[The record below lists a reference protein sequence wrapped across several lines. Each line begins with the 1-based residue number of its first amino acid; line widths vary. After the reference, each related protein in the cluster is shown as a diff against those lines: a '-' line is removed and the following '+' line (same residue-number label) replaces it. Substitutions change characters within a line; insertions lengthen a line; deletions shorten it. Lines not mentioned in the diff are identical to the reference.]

1 MNVVKFKK
9 LNNPTDIA
17 LMVDS
22 ATKTERQ
29 EYDESMIVD
38 ALIRESHCDKAQ
50 ATEIAGI
57 VTERLMS
64 ANLSDVSTSLIR
76 SMVNNVLLEKGL
88 NKELKNSSEVSIP
101 FYNIT
106 EIIENADKSNGNTAH
121 NPESINLTLAERI
134 LKEYALKNVF
144 DRDISESHL
153 SGEIHIHDLG
163 MVNRFYCSGHSPE
176 YVKKH
181 GLKNIPTI
189 PSNSKPANSANVL
202 ARHICSFTQFLQGQF
217 AGAIGWEA
225 INVFFAPLLGG
236 MQYKE
241 IKQLAQT
248 LIFDLSQLAG
258 ARGGQVAFSD
268 FNVFVTIP
276 KHYENVFAMGAKGKY
291 MVIDELD
298 NIYRFDTQEE
308 TKEFAEKNDFRIL
321 RYKDFEKEAHLF
333 AKAILEVVG
342 EGDADGIPFAFPKI
356 NLHINEE
363 CFTNK
368 RAKALLMV
376 AAEASSKSG
385 CPYFIFDRNAFSVSQ
400 CCRLKIDFTE
410 EDKKLI
416 DTPEELRFVG
426 GQNVSINM
434 PNIPLKV
441 GTDMTAFYN
450 ELANRM
456 EIATRAHIQ
465 RQSYVWKL
473 AGLENSPLTFY
484 AKGMDGKA
492 YIRLKNISYLIGI
505 VGLNECVYNLI
516 KEQLHESDR
525 AYLLGLEIVSF
536 MYQKTKE
543 LAKKYNINIKLEETP
558 AESTAG
564 RFAKLDIKKYGDLA
578 YHKENSYG
586 VYYTNSIHFAADSDV
601 DYVTRLQKQSK
612 FHTLVEAGSMIHI
625 WAGNNVPSP
634 KAIFNLLETTWY
646 KTKCVQWVLSP
657 EYTICHDC
665 NTRSN
670 GLLEQCPKC
679 GSINIRG
686 ITRIT
691 GYYVFVDKF
700 NSSKRAELADRLREN
715 IDPEQVARE
724 KELDQIDIEQIVN

>member
-1 MNVVKFKK
+1 MNVIK
-9 LNNPTDIA
+9 LKRENNALDIA

-22 ATKTERQ
+22 AAKTERQ
-29 EYDESMIVD
+29 EYDETAIVD
-38 ALIRESHCDKAQ
+38 ALVREAGCDKNLAK
-50 ATEIAGI
+50 EVAGI
-57 VTERLMS
+57 VTQRLMS
-64 ANLSDVSTSLIR
+64 ANVSVVSTSLIR

-88 NKELKNSSEVSIP
+88 NKELKNNSEATIP

-106 EIIENADKSNGNTAH
+106 EIIEHANKENGNTAH

-144 DRDISESHL
+144 DTDISEAHL
-153 SGEIHIHDLG
+153 SGELHIHDLG
-163 MVNRFYCSGHSPE
+163 MIDRFYCSGHSPE
-176 YVKKH
+176 YVKKN
-181 GLKNIPTI
+181 GIKNIPTI

-225 INVFFAPLLGG
+225 VNVFFAPLLVN
-236 MQYKE
+236 MPYKE

-268 FNVFVTIP
+268 FNVYASIP
-276 KHYENVFAMGAKGKY
+276 HHYEEVFAMGPRGKY
-291 MVIDELD
+291 MVTDELD
-298 NIYRFDTQEE
+298 NIHYFDTQEE
-308 TKEFAEKNDFRIL
+308 TKAFAEESGYRIL
-321 RYKDFEKEAHLF
+321 KYKDYAKESRMF
-333 AKAILEVVG
+333 AKALLEVVG
-342 EGDADGIPFAFPKI
+342 EGDADGMPFAFPKI

-363 CFTNK
+363 CFTDPK
-368 RAKALLMV
+368 TKALLMV
-376 AAEASSKSG
+376 ACESSSKNG

-400 CCRLKIDFTE
+400 CCRLKIDFSE

-441 GTDMTAFYN
+441 GKNMEAFYN
-450 ELANRM
+450 ELEHRMDMAARANV
-456 EIATRAHIQ
+456 Q
-465 RQSYVWKL
+465 RQNYVWRV
-473 AGLENSPLTFY
+473 ASQENSPLSFY
-484 AKGMDGKA
+484 TKGMDGKA

-505 VGLNECVYNLI
+505 VGLNECVYNLTG
-516 KEQLHESDR
+516 EQLHESDE
-525 AYLLGLEIVSF
+525 AYMLGLEIISF

-543 LAKKYNINIKLEETP
+543 LSKKYGVALKLEETP

-564 RFAKLDIKKYGDLA
+564 RFAKLDIKKYGELA
-578 YHKENSYG
+578 YHKENAFG
-586 VYYTNSIHFAADSDV
+586 VYYTNSVHFAADSDV

-625 WAGNNVPSP
+625 WSGNNVPSP
-634 KAIFNLLETTWY
+634 KAIYNLLETTWY

-665 NTRSN
+665 HTKSN
-670 GLLEQCPKC
+670 GLLDQCPKC
-679 GSINIRG
+679 GSINLRG
-686 ITRIT
+686 VTRIT
-691 GYYVFVDKF
+691 GYYVFIDKF
-700 NSSKRAELADRLREN
+700 NSGKRAELADRLREN
-715 IDPEQVARE
+715 IDKEQVAKAE
-724 KELDQIDIEQIVN
+724 EELNKVAN

>member
-1 MNVVKFKK
+1 MNVIK
-9 LNNPTDIA
+9 LKRENNALDIA
-17 LMVDS
+17 LMVES
-22 ATKTERQ
+22 MAKTERQ
-29 EYDESMIVD
+29 EYDESAIVD
-38 ALIRESHCDKAQ
+38 ALIREANCDKAL
-50 ATEIAGI
+50 AKEVAGI
-57 VTERLMS
+57 VTERLMN
-64 ANLSDVSTSLIR
+64 ANLPVVSTSLIR

-88 NKELKNSSEVSIP
+88 NKELKNNSEASIP

-106 EIIENADKSNGNTAH
+106 EIIENANKENGNTAH
-121 NPESINLTLAERI
+121 NPESINLTLSERI

-144 DRDISESHL
+144 EPDISAAHL

-163 MVNRFYCSGHSPE
+163 MIDRFYCSGHSPE
-176 YVKKH
+176 YVKKN

-225 INVFFAPLLGG
+225 INVFFAPLLVG
-236 MQYKE
+236 MKYSE

-268 FNVFVTIP
+268 FNVYASIP
-276 KHYENVFAMGAKGKY
+276 NHYKTVYAMGPKGKY
-291 MVIDELD
+291 MVTDELD
-298 NIYRFDTQEE
+298 NIFRFDTQEE
-308 TKEFAEKNDFRIL
+308 TKAFAEENGYRVL
-321 RYKDFEKEAHLF
+321 TYGDFEKESRLF

-342 EGDADGIPFAFPKI
+342 EGDADGMPFAFPKI

-363 CFTNK
+363 CFTDPK
-368 RAKALLMV
+368 AKALLMV
-376 AAEASSKSG
+376 ACNSSSKNG

-400 CCRLKIDFTE
+400 CCRLKIDFSE
-410 EDKKLI
+410 DDKKLI
-416 DTPEELRFVG
+416 NTPEELRFVG

-441 GTDMTAFYN
+441 GKNMEAFYK
-450 ELANRM
+450 ELENRM
-456 EIATRAHIQ
+456 EIASRAHIQ
-465 RQSYVWKL
+465 RQNYVWKL
-473 AGLENSPLTFY
+473 ASLENSPLSFY

-516 KEQLHESDR
+516 GEQLHESDE
-525 AYLLGLEIVSF
+525 AYMLGLEIISF

-543 LAKKYNINIKLEETP
+543 LSKKYGIAIKLEETP

-578 YHKENSYG
+578 YHKENQFG
-586 VYYTNSIHFAADSDV
+586 VYYTNSVHFAADSDV
-601 DYVTRLQKQSK
+601 DYITRLQKQSK

-625 WAGNNVPSP
+625 WSGNNTPSP
-634 KAIFNLLETTWY
+634 KAIYNLLETTWY

-657 EYTICHDC
+657 EYTLCHDC
-665 NTRSN
+665 GTKSN

-679 GSINIRG
+679 GSINLRG
-686 ITRIT
+686 VTRIT
-691 GYYVFVDKF
+691 GYYVFIDKF

-715 IDPEQVARE
+715 IDREQVAKQQE
-724 KELDQIDIEQIVN
+724 EIDKLAN